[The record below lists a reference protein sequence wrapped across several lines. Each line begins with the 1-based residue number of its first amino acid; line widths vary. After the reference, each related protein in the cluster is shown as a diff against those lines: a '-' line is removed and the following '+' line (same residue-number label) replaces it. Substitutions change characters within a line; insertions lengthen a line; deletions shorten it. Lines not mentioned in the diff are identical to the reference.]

1 MLALCCLFNI
11 ISCVSPERVL
21 EIAECIRKGDRE
33 AFSEIVDEYQGFVYS
48 FSLRLVRGNRDS
60 AYDLSSEVFLR
71 VLTQLSKYKPEYPFK
86 SWLGRV
92 TYTTGLN
99 YIRKKRETIQIEDLQ
114 EDVPFQVPDDSPTPE
129 EEVIQQFT
137 KEDVSNAL
145 NKLKPDFRAI
155 ITLCDIEGVS
165 YEEAASI
172 LGIPTGTVRS
182 RLSRARS
189 ALKDSLD
196 GTL

>member
-1 MLALCCLFNI
+1 M
-11 ISCVSPERVL
+11 SPERVL

-33 AFSEIVDEYQGFVYS
+33 PFSEIIDEYQGFVYS

-71 VLTQLSKYKPEYPFK
+71 VLTQISKYKPEYPFK

-129 EEVIQQFT
+129 EEVIQKFT
-137 KEDVSNAL
+137 KEDVSKAL
-145 NKLKPDFRAI
+145 NNLKPDFRAI

-189 ALKDSLD
+189 ALKESLD